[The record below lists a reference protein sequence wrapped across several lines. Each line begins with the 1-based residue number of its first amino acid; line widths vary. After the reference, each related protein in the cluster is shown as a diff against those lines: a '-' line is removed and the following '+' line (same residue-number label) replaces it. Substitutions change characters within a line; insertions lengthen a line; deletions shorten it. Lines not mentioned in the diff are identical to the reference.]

1 MFSPEI
7 KRGIILD
14 HYQKPRNHGLVDN
27 ENYKKI
33 RKTSESC
40 IDDITVQAN
49 IVNNVIKDI
58 KYDGEACTIS
68 TSSTSIISE
77 LILNKSIEEANIII
91 HEYEKMLKGEAFN
104 EDMLEEANAFN
115 ELYRQANRIKCGLI
129 GVAAIKELINKG
141 DKDE

>member
-129 GVAAIKELINKG
+129 GVTAIKELINKG